1 METEKQPSVMV
12 DLERVCTTIFEH
24 VAIDKGFDVRTIA
37 DNVTYIDDRTTKA
50 FKQFRDGFFGAVLVL
65 GCKPDTTEETQ
76 ESITQW
82 ANETFGPPASN
93 MRVAARANEEMAELL
108 RVLSVD
114 DHHAKAAEEIADVVI
129 VLSRLA
135 SSLSVDI
142 QEEIDKKMAINRQRE
157 WKLDKT
163 GHGYHVRDKA
173 PNQSMPDEVG
183 KAVDTIIEVADQLGG
198 DGHPLG
204 ALLIEVS
211 KNLCEVISVK
221 P

>member
-1 METEKQPSVMV
+1 MTTDNQVALI
-12 DLERVCTTIFEH
+12 DLERACTNIFEN
-24 VAIDKGFDVRTIA
+24 VAADRNFDISTAA
-37 DNVTYIDDRTTKA
+37 DNVTYIDDRTAKA
-50 FKQFRDGFFGAVLVL
+50 FKQFRDGFFGAILVL
-65 GCKPDTTEETQ
+65 GCKLGTEETQ

-135 SSLSVDI
+135 SNLSIDL
-142 QEEIDKKMAINRQRE
+142 QEEIDKKMSINRQRE

-163 GHGYHVRDKA
+163 GHGYHVRDK
-173 PNQSMPDEVG
+173 S
-183 KAVDTIIEVADQLGG
+183 
-198 DGHPLG
+198 GHRP
-204 ALLIEVS
+204 
-211 KNLCEVISVK
+211 
-221 P
+221 